1 MIDYVA
7 RRTTMVDTQV
17 RPSDVTKLPII
28 DALLNVRR
36 ESFVPDALRDAAY
49 VGEHIDLGD
58 GRVVLDARTFAK
70 MLDALDIQAT
80 ELVLDIGA
88 GLGYSCAVLG
98 RLAQAVVGVED
109 DDVRAKEAETLL
121 TEESID
127 NAVIV
132 TGPLGDG
139 AAAHAPFDVIIVE
152 GAVQSIP
159 ATLLDQLAEGGRI
172 AAIFA
177 DGSLGVARV
186 GYKID
191 GDVTWRDIFNGM
203 APVLPGFEREVSF
216 SL

>member
-28 DALLNVRR
+28 DALLTVRR
-36 ESFVPDALRDAAY
+36 EAFVPDALRDAAY
-49 VGEHIDLGD
+49 MGEHIELERD
-58 GRVVLDARTFAK
+58 RVVLDARTFSK
-70 MLDALDIQAT
+70 LLDAIDIQAN
-80 ELVLDIGA
+80 ELVLDIGC
-88 GLGYSCAVLG
+88 GLGYSTAVLG
-98 RLAQAVVGVED
+98 RLGQAVIGVED
-109 DDVRAKEAETLL
+109 DEGRAKEAETLL
-121 TEESID
+121 AEETID

-132 TGPLGDG
+132 NAALTDG
-139 AAAHAPFDVIIVE
+139 ALEHAPFDVIVIE

-159 ATLLDQLAEGGRI
+159 ATLCDQLAEGGRI

-177 DGSLGVARV
+177 EGSLGVARV

-191 GDVTWRDIFNGM
+191 GEVSWRDAFNAM
-203 APVLPGFEREVSF
+203 APVLPGFEQEVAF

>member
-28 DALLNVRR
+28 DALLSIRR
-36 ESFVPDALRDAAY
+36 EAFVPDTLRDAAY

-70 MLDALDIQAT
+70 LLDALDIQST
-80 ELVLDIGA
+80 ELVLDIA
-88 GLGYSCAVLG
+88 SGLGYSCAVLG
-98 RLAQAVVGVED
+98 HLGQAVVGVED
-109 DDVRAKEAETLL
+109 DEARASEAEALL
-121 TEESID
+121 AEESVD

-132 TGPLGDG
+132 NGPLVDG
-139 AAAHAPFDVIIVE
+139 AAAHAPFDVILIE

-172 AAIFA
+172 AAIFVE
-177 DGSLGVARV
+177 GSLGVARV

-191 GDVTWRDIFNGM
+191 GDVTWRDVFNAM
-203 APVLPGFEREVSF
+203 APVLPGFEKEVAF